1 LTIIAENG
9 EQRTQ
14 TISMDLL
21 QEHEIIG
28 HYIDEENER
37 VLDRLRRNDSA
48 LKELTIDLW
57 LYNIHDPEEFMYYVL
72 LPALDAIATNSSVE
86 ILNIAADFSHYRGA
100 NDRFTRALSLNT
112 SLKQIR
118 IHTDD
123 RLWGI
128 LDIIMVSPNLEALTI
143 RYRDSPSIEE
153 IRAMVQVLRMVSKV
167 LSLTIEGRFVMD
179 SDGGTAF
186 AKAFQGNQTIN
197 TLIFMGRYTI
207 VGNGAVSFVKALSR
221 DHSLE
226 AIVFD
231 DIGFDDDSAVTIIRT
246 LSHTPLKVLSLLPVH
261 NQVTPNG
268 GTRIIHT
275 LRENEHS
282 FIKLDLF
289 PDDADLLWQNK
300 IRLEI
305 DLLTWENHLQVEKD
319 AWVDRLLKQDAPN
332 KELLLLALERAQKV
346 DNERFSKAPDMLFH
360 LIKELSDLVVRA
372 IRDRHET
379 SRVMGHA

>member
-1 LTIIAENG
+1 
-9 EQRTQ
+9 
-14 TISMDLL
+14 
-21 QEHEIIG
+21 
-28 HYIDEENER
+28 
-37 VLDRLRRNDSA
+37 
-48 LKELTIDLW
+48 
-57 LYNIHDPEEFMYYVL
+57 
-72 LPALDAIATNSSVE
+72 
-86 ILNIAADFSHYRGA
+86 
-100 NDRFTRALSLNT
+100 LSLNT
-112 SLKQIR
+112 SLKHIR
-118 IHTDD
+118 IRTDD

-226 AIVFD
+226 AIVFA

-246 LSHTPLKVLSLLPVH
+246 LSHTPLKVLSLLPVY
-261 NQVTPNG
+261 NQITPNG

-275 LRENEHS
+275 LKENEHS

-300 IRLEI
+300 IQLEI
-305 DLLTWENHLQVEKD
+305 DLLTWENRLQVEKD
-319 AWVDRLLKQDAPN
+319 AWVDRLLEQDAPN

-346 DNERFSKAPDMLFH
+346 DNERFSKAPDMLFY

>member
-1 LTIIAENG
+1 
-9 EQRTQ
+9 
-14 TISMDLL
+14 MDLL

-57 LYNIHDPEEFMYYVL
+57 LYNIHDPEEFMNNVL
-72 LPALDAIATNSSVE
+72 LPALDAIATNSSLE
-86 ILNIAADFSHYRGA
+86 ILNIDAHFPHYRGA
-100 NDRFTRALSLNT
+100 NDRLTRALSLNT
-112 SLKQIR
+112 SLKHIR
-118 IHTDD
+118 IRTDD

-153 IRAMVQVLRMVSKV
+153 ITAMV
-167 LSLTIEGRFVMD
+167 
-179 SDGGTAF
+179 
-186 AKAFQGNQTIN
+186 
-197 TLIFMGRYTI
+197 
-207 VGNGAVSFVKALSR
+207 
-221 DHSLE
+221 
-226 AIVFD
+226 
-231 DIGFDDDSAVTIIRT
+231 
-246 LSHTPLKVLSLLPVH
+246 LPVY
-261 NQVTPNG
+261 NQITPNG

-275 LRENEHS
+275 LKENEHS

-319 AWVDRLLKQDAPN
+319 AWVDRLLEQDAPN
-332 KELLLLALERAQKV
+332 KELLLLALERTHKV
-346 DNERFSKAPDMLFH
+346 DNE
-360 LIKELSDLVVRA
+360 
-372 IRDRHET
+372 
-379 SRVMGHA
+379 